1 MPNYGA
7 GATGALSGAAT
18 GAAIGSVVPGIGTAV
33 GAIGG
38 GLIGGLGGL
47 FGGGDDAPAPPPPN
61 PIATAALGG
70 IVRDAQGRA
79 APTMYGSQFT
89 VDPTGRQGIIDTTGR
104 LGAIA
109 AGTQQGAG
117 EMAVNAQVGRANAAQ
132 MAAARAS
139 RGANAALAY
148 RNAMRNSADIGLA
161 GAGQAGAA
169 RLQDQA
175 AANQQLGGLFSNLY
189 GQDAGVAAQNAQLSQ
204 AAQQANLQAALQ
216 QRQMNDAYQIQAL
229 GQMQGWSQQQIDA
242 YRAQLQQQQIDM
254 QKPNIL
260 GNLAQGAGTLMQL
273 KAMGAFG
280 GAGAAAGPGTT
291 TPNPGSLASMYPHGG
306 TTGDGPVLQPS

>member
-1 MPNYGA
+1 MGNVSGA
-7 GATGALSGAAT
+7 ASGALGGAAT
-18 GAAIGSVVPGIGTAV
+18 GAMVGSVIPGVGTAA

-38 GLIGGLGGL
+38 GIIGGIGGW
-47 FGGGDDAPAPPPPN
+47 FSGGSDTPPPPPPN
-61 PIATAALGG
+61 PIAMDALGN
-70 IVRDAQGRA
+70 IVGNAQGRA

-89 VDPTGRQGIIDTTGR
+89 VDPTGRQGMLDTAGR

-117 EMAVNAQVGRANAAQ
+117 EMAVNAQIGRVNAAQ

-148 RNAMRNSADIGLA
+148 RNAMRNQADIGLA

-189 GQDAGVAAQNAQLSQ
+189 GQDAGVASQNAQLAQ

-216 QRQMNDAYQIQAL
+216 QRQLNDAYQIQAL

-242 YRAQLQQQQIDM
+242 FRAQLQQQQLNM
-254 QKPNIL
+254 QQPNVL

-273 KAMGAFG
+273 KAMGALG
-280 GAGAAAGPGTT
+280 GNQQPPAP
-291 TPNPGSLASMYPHGG
+291 TPSPGSLGQMYPHGDQG
-306 TTGDGPVLQPS
+306 GSGPVTMPS

>member
-1 MPNYGA
+1 MPNYSA

-18 GAAIGSVVPGIGTAV
+18 GAAVGSVVPGVGTAI

-38 GLIGGLGGL
+38 GLIGGIGGL
-47 FGGGDDAPAPPPPN
+47 LSGGDDAAPPPPPPN
-61 PIATAALGG
+61 PIAMNALGG
-70 IVRDAQGRA
+70 IVQGAQGRA
-79 APTMYGSQFT
+79 APMFYGSGFS
-89 VDPTGRQGIIDTTGR
+89 VDPTGRQGLVDTTGR

-139 RGANAALAY
+139 RGANAALAF
-148 RNAMRNSADIGLA
+148 RNSMRNQADIGLA

-175 AANQQLGGLFSNLY
+175 AANAQLGSMFGNLY
-189 GQDAGVAAQNAQLSQ
+189 GQDAQIAAQNAQLGQ
-204 AAQQANLQAALQ
+204 AAQIANQQAALQ
-216 QRQMNDAYQIQAL
+216 QRQLNDAYQIQAL

-242 YRAQLQQQQIDM
+242 FRAQLQQQQI
-254 QKPNIL
+254 QQQQPNLL
-260 GNLAQGAGTLMQL
+260 GSLAQGAGTLMQL

-280 GAGAAAGPGTT
+280 GNAGAGGAPP
-291 TPNPGSLASMYPHGG
+291 PNPGSLAQQFPHGDQAG
-306 TTGDGPVLQPS
+306 GPVTMPS